1 MVIVGIDL
9 GTTNSLVST
18 YKDGE
23 VVMIPNS
30 FGSYLTPSIVSIDDE
45 QNVYI
50 GHAAKERLIS
60 HPQLTVS
67 SFKRFMGTNKIIK
80 LGDKQFTPEELSA
93 FIIRDLVND
102 AEKFLNTKV
111 DEVIISVPAY
121 FNDDSRTA
129 TKNAAK
135 IAGTY
140 VDRVINEPSAAS
152 LAAGAL
158 DDMNNCTVLV
168 VDLGG
173 GTLDVSL
180 VEYFGN
186 IVSILAV
193 SGDNHLG
200 GDDFDFYIA
209 KHFCK
214 VNEINYARLSQV
226 SKNILLKN
234 AENCKIELSK
244 NNEATITI
252 KTEDIDASLTIT
264 TKDLIQICSELL
276 SRIQE
281 PIRKVLVDSGVNI
294 NEIDNVILVGGGCKI
309 NIVKNFIAHIM
320 KKEPLELGESDQT
333 VAKGVGVYTGIKSRN
348 EDIKQLVLTD
358 ICPFSLGISVAN
370 NMSSDDNEGLFSP
383 IIERNTPLPVSRTQT
398 YLPTSVNQEYMKI
411 DIYQGEGL
419 YVRDNLLLGTM
430 NIHLPL
436 AKDQSVKITLAY
448 DINGILQV
456 GAQIN
461 HTGENISKIILSKSG
476 EKLTEKELEKKLV
489 ELSNYK
495 KHNEMEQQINFL
507 MDTAKSLH
515 EQLVGSVRDTLME
528 NLYGF
533 NRLVQNTNSMNK
545 KHQAMK
551 AFWEQLQSIKNHI
564 NYDPFENV
572 DEKTWAWNDESDN
585 DDDYF
590 A

>member
-18 YKDGE
+18 FIDGK
-23 VVMIPNS
+23 VVLIPNS
-30 FGSYLTPSIVSIDDE
+30 FGSYLTPSIVSIDEE

-50 GHAAKERLIS
+50 GQAAKERLIS
-60 HPQLTVS
+60 HPHLTVS

-135 IAGTY
+135 IAGVY
-140 VDRVINEPSAAS
+140 MDRVINEPSAAA
-152 LAAGAL
+152 LASGVL
-158 DDMNNCTVLV
+158 DNMNNCTVIV

-200 GDDFDFYIA
+200 GDDFDLCIA

-214 VNEINYARLSQV
+214 LNRIFYAELSQV

-234 AENCKIELSK
+234 AENCKIELS
-244 NNEATITI
+244 NNDEAKIEI
-252 KTEDIDASLTIT
+252 KTDDINGSLTIT
-264 TKDLIQICSELL
+264 TEDFIQICSELL
-276 SRIQE
+276 SRIQA
-281 PIRKVLVDSGVNI
+281 PIRKVLVDSGMSI
-294 NEIDNVILVGGGCKI
+294 SEIDDIILVGGGCKI
-309 NIVKNFIAHIM
+309 SIVKNFISHLM
-320 KKEPLELGESDQT
+320 KKEPLELGETDQT

-358 ICPFSLGISVAN
+358 ICPFSLGISVVN
-370 NMSSDDNEGLFSP
+370 NMDSNEDGLMFSP
-383 IIERNTPLPVSRTQT
+383 IIERNTPLPVSRTKT
-398 YLPTSVNQEYMKI
+398 YVPAKKNQYYMSL

-419 YVRDNLLLGTM
+419 YVSENLLLGTM
-430 NIHLPL
+430 EVYLPMVE
-436 AKDQSVKITLAY
+436 DQSVNVTLAY

-456 GAQIN
+456 GAQIR
-461 HTGENISKIILSKSG
+461 HTGETVSKIILSKSG
-476 EKLTEKELEKKLV
+476 EKLTEKELEVKLA

-495 KHNEMEQQINFL
+495 KQNEIEQQINFL

-515 EQLVGSVRDTLME
+515 EQLVGPIRQNLKVR
-528 NLYGF
+528 LYGF
-533 NRLVQNTNSMNK
+533 NELVSNTNSMNK

-551 AFWEQLQSIKNHI
+551 SFWEDLQQIKNYV

-572 DEKTWAWNDESDN
+572 DENSWAWNNESEG
-585 DDDYF
+585 DDDYT